1 MVKGYRVNSTFV
13 RDIYDNLTPQS
24 SSDQWRDAGEKFI
37 EKYFAS
43 SMLHR
48 RSILIELSQNFGVDH
63 SALKRSIE
71 LYHKNQ
77 QAFMTVASA
86 ARPHYSRLFQS
97 IGNVIGG
104 VKRICSMRADVLE
117 MLRSSDLTRTAS
129 AALRPIENC
138 FRELLTLWFCQSNL
152 RLQQL
157 TIESPIDILDKVMI
171 YEAVHP
177 ITGLMDMKR
186 RLGPNRRCFVFMH
199 EAMDRE
205 PLMVIY
211 VAFMKKIAKNLEDLI
226 NDIDILEDENA
237 CDTAIFY
244 SISSIQAGFGLRGID
259 LGNMLIKRVIA
270 EISNTN
276 PHIHIFATLSP
287 MPCFRSW
294 LLRSLKCAAPSG
306 KMFELLYQFGFL
318 DEIGYRLLDVTLAG
332 RHAVLN
338 SHPAVVL
345 WQCDIIDERLLAIC
359 DENDFFESDSKV
371 TELVRLFLLDHL
383 NKIDGN
389 KSSVII
395 FMGYVVE
402 NLLATQ
408 SSYALSGSV
417 SARNKN
423 SSTGRVFDPVEN
435 FHLRNG
441 AEIYAINW
449 KADTTTKGMESSYGM
464 MVNYLYRL
472 DQMGRLI
479 YGNIFE
485 LPIAV
490 NLRIS
495 KFQLV
500 IISGYFESGEKFSPV
515 HSKGEIAIN
524 AQALE
529 LL

>member
-1 MVKGYRVNSTFV
+1 MLKRSLAINSLFLIEQRNAIAKKLFAFDSCSQQYVMVKGYRVNSTFV

-244 SISSIQAGFGLRGID
+244 SISSIQAGLRGID

-306 KMFELLYQFGFL
+306 
-318 DEIGYRLLDVTLAG
+318 
-332 RHAVLN
+332 
-338 SHPAVVL
+338 
-345 WQCDIIDERLLAIC
+345 DIIDERLLAIC

-389 KSSVII
+389 KHEKILEVL
-395 FMGYVVE
+395 MHLAVRY
-402 NLLATQ
+402 LLEI
-408 SSYALSGSV
+408 
-417 SARNKN
+417 KN

-472 DQMGRLI
+472 DQVAKNSAQYI
-479 YGNIFE
+479 
-485 LPIAV
+485 
-490 NLRIS
+490 
-495 KFQLV
+495 Q
-500 IISGYFESGEKFSPV
+500 
-515 HSKGEIAIN
+515 KGEIAIN